1 MYVETKSATM
11 RQTFMDTSS
20 SLPCLNTNFKQ
31 LLQMFTIDKDDQNC
45 EQILKNLMDLS
56 LAIDRKCYYY

>member
-1 MYVETKSATM
+1 MYAETKSATT

-20 SLPCLNTNFKQ
+20 ILPCLNTNFKQ

-45 EQILKNLMDLS
+45 EQILK
-56 LAIDRKCYYY
+56 I